1 MWEGVA
7 YRNNK
12 ITQWRIAEEGGIP
25 ILVQILLNP
34 PSEDVQVEVAI
45 SLACIVLGN
54 VENQERLLQVPGFNF
69 DILLNLLKS
78 QNKVRVKDFSDLGKG
93 KQIRKRQI

>member
-54 VENQERLLQVPGFNF
+54 GENQERLLQVPGFNF